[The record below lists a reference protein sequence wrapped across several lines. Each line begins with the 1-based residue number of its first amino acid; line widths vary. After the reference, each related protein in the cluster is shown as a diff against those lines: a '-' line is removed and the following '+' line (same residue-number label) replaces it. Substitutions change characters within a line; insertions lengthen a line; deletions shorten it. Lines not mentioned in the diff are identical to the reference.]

1 MNEYVA
7 LRFDVSPNVGTGH
20 AVRARTFGTILEARG
35 IPHVYVTHHD
45 AVSSSEALGI
55 SKRLIYGFSADDG
68 ESAWVRNQ
76 SRVTHVITDFCHRY
90 NSNSGEYVRQIKQVR
105 PLTVAVIDSMP
116 PHHFVSNPEVSP
128 EIVCTPYLNAENL
141 RQKPSCERWLAGEKY
156 AVLSPMFLA
165 QRQIVNNSDYEQG
178 RYVLVCCGG
187 ADENHLSSTIV
198 REICSRGMPEVE
210 IRVVVGSLF
219 ASSLVRELEQFV
231 KLFPL
236 NIMLE
241 RGQISLA
248 KLISECRFMIG
259 LAGLI
264 RYEAAC
270 LGKTALMI
278 QETSEHED
286 YLRRFETD
294 GLGKIYFLDQPMDQR
309 RFYTA
314 LSCMSDV
321 NFVNRLSKFNQNAFD
336 RVDGLGAERCLN
348 ALLQNSF

>member
-1 MNEYVA
+1 MNKYVA
-7 LRFDVSPNVGTGH
+7 LRFDVSPEVGTGH

-45 AVSSSEALGI
+45 AVTTAEALGI
-55 SKRLIYGFSADDG
+55 PKRLICGFSADDG
-68 ESAWVRNQ
+68 EPAWVRNQ

-90 NSNSGEYVRQIKQVR
+90 NSDSGEYVRQIKQVR

-116 PHHFVSNPEVSP
+116 PNHFVSHPEVSP

-141 RQKPSCERWLAGEKY
+141 RQMPSCERWLAGEKY

-165 QRQIVNNSDYEQG
+165 QRQIVEKSDYEQG

-198 REICSRGMPEVE
+198 REIFSRGLPEME

-219 ASSLVRELEQFV
+219 SSSLIHELELVVKQF
-231 KLFPL
+231 PR
-236 NIMLE
+236 NIVLE
-241 RGQISLA
+241 REQISLA

-259 LAGLI
+259 LVGLI

-270 LGKTALMI
+270 LGKTALLV
-278 QETSEHED
+278 QESSNYEN

-294 GLGKIYFLDQPMDQR
+294 GLGKIFFLDQPTDQR
-309 RFYTA
+309 RFYA
-314 LSCMSDV
+314 VLNCMSDAEFL
-321 NFVNRLSKFNQNAFD
+321 NQLGRFNRKAFD
-336 RVDGLGAERCLN
+336 RVDGLGVGRCLD
-348 ALLQNSF
+348 ALLQDGL